1 MEAAEDMDPGYKLD
15 TNQNVLNDKYSNC
28 LTNRY
33 EELRI
38 MLKDCFRER
47 VLSRGLAAGLV
58 TADSS
63 GSYYFGHHHP
73 ALRQKRVRGAHQRH
87 SDLLQ
92 GET

>member
-1 MEAAEDMDPGYKLD
+1 
-15 TNQNVLNDKYSNC
+15 
-28 LTNRY
+28 
-33 EELRI
+33 

-63 GSYYFGHHHP
+63 GSYYFGPHHP

>member
-1 MEAAEDMDPGYKLD
+1 
-15 TNQNVLNDKYSNC
+15 
-28 LTNRY
+28 
-33 EELRI
+33 

-92 GET
+92 GEPCHDMT

>member
-1 MEAAEDMDPGYKLD
+1 
-15 TNQNVLNDKYSNC
+15 
-28 LTNRY
+28 
-33 EELRI
+33 

-63 GSYYFGHHHP
+63 GSYYLGHHHP